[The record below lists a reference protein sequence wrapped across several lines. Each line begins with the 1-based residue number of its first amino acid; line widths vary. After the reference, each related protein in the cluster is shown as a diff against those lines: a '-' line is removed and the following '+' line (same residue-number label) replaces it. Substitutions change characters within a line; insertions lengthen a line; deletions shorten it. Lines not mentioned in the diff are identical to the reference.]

1 MLRPT
6 YDMISWLRGSVCDYL
21 RRNGRRSSEATAL
34 SPLVRHGETGPGEMS
49 ADSRRVVLS
58 GLRHRMAS
66 CLRLSAE
73 NQLVDVESIYP
84 SCATVA
90 KLVDH

>member
-1 MLRPT
+1 
-6 YDMISWLRGSVCDYL
+6 
-21 RRNGRRSSEATAL
+21 
-34 SPLVRHGETGPGEMS
+34 MS